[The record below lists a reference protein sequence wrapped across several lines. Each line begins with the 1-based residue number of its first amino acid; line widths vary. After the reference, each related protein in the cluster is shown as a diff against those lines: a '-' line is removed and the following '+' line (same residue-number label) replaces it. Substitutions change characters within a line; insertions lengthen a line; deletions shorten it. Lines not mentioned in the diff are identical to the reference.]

1 MARRTGSFRQ
11 TLSAIVQPF
20 KEFVDSF
27 RGGREQATEEQKYY
41 PEVCAAYLKEARDS
55 LKQGFIEDYI
65 CATLAAHY
73 ADRRNLVAQA
83 TLECIERHEPALFEK
98 CLAIV
103 PDDPDIHLMI
113 FKEAREP
120 EIVPFDFDLKPIDAR
135 PTGEAP
141 RIVETKTEPRTPA
154 PEPINPALAQP
165 ERVLPSETTTEPEPF
180 APREVG
186 FAEGHRMWRKF
197 RNEQDRRAGIGSQTL
212 YSGDGT
218 AQLETKKQE
227 IIPSTKN
234 RSFQEIV
241 DEQSA
246 QVSGDLTIPYTP
258 NTPDAPNAPTT
269 PKTVYRAKR
278 TGVPFTILQS

>member
-1 MARRTGSFRQ
+1 M
-11 TLSAIVQPF
+11 
-20 KEFVDSF
+20 
-27 RGGREQATEEQKYY
+27 
-41 PEVCAAYLKEARDS
+41 
-55 LKQGFIEDYI
+55 KQGFIEDYI

-83 TLECIERHEPALFEK
+83 TLEGIERHEPALFEK

-113 FKEAREP
+113 FQEAREP
-120 EIVPFDFDLKPIDAR
+120 EIIPFDFDLKPIDAR

-165 ERVLPSETTTEPEPF
+165 ERELPSETTVEPEPF
-180 APREVG
+180 APKKVG
-186 FAEGHRMWRKF
+186 FAEGHRIWLKVRD
-197 RNEQDRRAGIGSQTL
+197 EQDRRAGIGSQTL